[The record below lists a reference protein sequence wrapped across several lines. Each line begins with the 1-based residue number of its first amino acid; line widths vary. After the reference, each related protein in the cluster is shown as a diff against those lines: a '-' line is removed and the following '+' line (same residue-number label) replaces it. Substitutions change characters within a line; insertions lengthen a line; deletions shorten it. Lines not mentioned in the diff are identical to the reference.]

1 MTALRHAEIMRLC
14 NELRD
19 PTHALSYEQ
28 NTVLQLLH
36 AFNTYEAIGRD
47 ESAEPVRA
55 ELHRA
60 LAHMP
65 RQCGKTFIQAL
76 FLTACALSAPME
88 CAVGFLMESEKVAD
102 DTAALVR
109 AFLDKNASGAV
120 MRPPPPNSGGPVQVV
135 SFIDSGD
142 RHKSI
147 TCYPFD
153 DENEAR
159 IAASMFTMWLVD
171 VGTVRG
177 SARDGSDVRAA
188 VESAQ

>member
-47 ESAEPVRA
+47 ESVVYVRA

-76 FLTACALSAPME
+76 FLTACTLSAPME
-88 CAVGFLMESEKVAD
+88 CAVGFLVESEKTAS
-102 DTAALVR
+102 DTMALVR
-109 AFLDKNASGAV
+109 TFLDKEASGAV
-120 MRPPPPNSGGPVQVV
+120 VQPLPSNSGGPVQMV
-135 SFIDSGD
+135 SFIDSDG

-147 TCYPFD
+147 ACYPFD
-153 DENEAR
+153 NENEAR
-159 IAASMFTMWLVD
+159 IAASMYTMWLVD
-171 VGTVRG
+171 VGTARG
-177 SARDGSDVRAA
+177 SARDGGDVRAA